1 MAGRSSG
8 ACGRWV
14 GLPKDVERPRPGG
27 SLRLPSP
34 QAAEP
39 SGFEDDFGDDLV
51 DVLVVPT
58 LEDDFDD
65 DFDGDPDVEEESADE
80 PPEPFDC
87 AVLLA
92 ESLPPP
98 ERLPPLEPLP
108 ELLPLRESFRE
119 SLE

>member
-1 MAGRSSG
+1 MGRRRSG
-8 ACGRWV
+8 PVDGGSVLPEGCGAA
-14 GLPKDVERPRPGG
+14 PGG
-27 SLRLPSP
+27 TQP

-39 SGFEDDFGDDLV
+39 SDFEDDFGDDPV

-65 DFDGDPDVEEESADE
+65 EPDDEEESADE

-92 ESLPPP
+92 ASLPPP
-98 ERLPPLEPLP
+98 ERLPPLAPLP
-108 ELLPLRESFRE
+108 ELLLLRESFRE
-119 SLE
+119 SLL

>member
-1 MAGRSSG
+1 M
-8 ACGRWV
+8 
-14 GLPKDVERPRPGG
+14 DGG
-27 SLRLPSP
+27 SALPEGCGAAPAGTQP

-39 SGFEDDFGDDLV
+39 SDFEDDFGDDPV

-65 DFDGDPDVEEESADE
+65 EPDDEPDVEEESADE

-92 ESLPPP
+92 ASLPLA
-98 ERLPPLEPLP
+98 ERLPPLAPLP
-108 ELLPLRESFRE
+108 ELLLLRESFRE
-119 SLE
+119 SLL

>member
-1 MAGRSSG
+1 MWSGTAGT
-8 ACGRWV
+8 
-14 GLPKDVERPRPGG
+14 K
-27 SLRLPSP
+27 P

-39 SGFEDDFGDDLV
+39 SDFEDDFGDDPV

-58 LEDDFDD
+58 LEDDVEDE
-65 DFDGDPDVEEESADE
+65 PDVEEESADE

-98 ERLPPLEPLP
+98 ERLPPLELLP

-119 SLE
+119 SLR